1 MKTRQAE
8 NRGIDKRIFDFICAT
23 YPNVPYFQ
31 SLENL
36 SIAYLDKGR
45 AGLRV
50 EPELKYTTS
59 DWRLHG
65 GVVATLLDIAM
76 HAAIH
81 TLGLVCLTLDMTTNY
96 LAPAICQ
103 EGLNVEGAVI
113 NVGKSV
119 TVAEGNLYDNHGKL
133 VATARGTFTT
143 RSGIV
148 GER

>member
-1 MKTRQAE
+1 MDTGQAE
-8 NRGIDKRIFDFICAT
+8 NRGIDSRIFDFICGS

-36 SIAYLDKGR
+36 SIVYLDKGR
-45 AGLRV
+45 AGLRM
-50 EPELKYTTS
+50 EPELKYTTR

-81 TLGLVCLTLDMTTNY
+81 TLGLICLTLDLTTNY

-103 EGLNVEGAVI
+103 EGLKVEGVVI
-113 NVGKSV
+113 NLGKSV
-119 TVAEGNLYDNHGKL
+119 CVAEGNLYDNQGKL
-133 VATARGTFTT
+133 LATARGTFTI
-143 RSGIV
+143 RSGMP
-148 GER
+148 GNR